1 VPHEYLD
8 LMDKTLNNY
17 VFTLINIQIAI
28 QKIKNIIHFKNLL
41 YVWLM
46 KFHAFSI
53 IGLD

>member
-1 VPHEYLD
+1 LSTLEKRREESGDVPHEYLD

-41 YVWLM
+41 YV
-46 KFHAFSI
+46 
-53 IGLD
+53 